1 MGRTRAHADYLIKP
15 ISPSELL
22 EAILLALGQEPE
34 QAPSSRVM
42 DPPRQDRRR
51 LGILVAEDNVV
62 NQLLM
67 RRLIEKIGDEV
78 LVASDGR
85 DTVAMLADH
94 PFDLVF
100 MDVQMPHM
108 DGLEATG
115 EIRRHEAS
123 RALPGC
129 PSSPSPRAP

>member
-1 MGRTRAHADYLIKP
+1 
-15 ISPSELL
+15 
-22 EAILLALGQEPE
+22 
-34 QAPSSRVM
+34 M

-85 DTVAMLADH
+85 EAVAMLADR

-100 MDVQMPHM
+100 MDVQCPTW
-108 DGLEATG
+108 TG
-115 EIRRHEAS
+115 WRPPARSGGMRRS

-129 PSSPSPRAP
+129 PASPSPRAP